1 MPVADAFHAVLATQ
15 NRSNERYHT
24 VFDEVPCICLRIP
37 TGGGKT
43 LLAAHG
49 VAMSFRPFAD
59 TALVKLLYQRGHY
72 LKKVLH
78 LGRALRRQLPRLKA
92 GKRMKMPRFRYRSR
106 GDTAV
111 IGRSAAVFVLGP
123 LHLTKGIGW
132 LLWGFV
138 HVYLL
143 IGFDRRLSVAS
154 QWVWRY
160 LTSERGA
167 RLID

>member
-1 MPVADAFHAVLATQ
+1 M
-15 NRSNERYHT
+15 
-24 VFDEVPCICLRIP
+24 
-37 TGGGKT
+37 
-43 LLAAHG
+43 
-49 VAMSFRPFAD
+49 
-59 TALVKLLYQRGHY
+59 
-72 LKKVLH
+72 
-78 LGRALRRQLPRLKA
+78 
-92 GKRMKMPRFRYRSR
+92 
-106 GDTAV
+106 
-111 IGRSAAVFVLGP
+111 FVLGP
-123 LHLTKGIGW
+123 LQLTRGIGW